1 MTKILAIDDTK
12 DNLISLNAL
21 IKDSFPDS
29 IVFTALNGPTGLTL
43 ALENDPDVIILDIL
57 MPEMDGFEVCRLLK
71 QNNKIS
77 DIPVVFLTATKDD
90 RKNRIKALEIGAEA
104 FLAKPIDETEL
115 IAQINAM
122 IKIKSANKIKRDEE
136 KRLKMLVAERT
147 KKLELSKINILKL
160 VKELKEE
167 NEVRKNTEKALRES
181 EERFI
186 HLFERAPLG
195 YQSLDEKG
203 FFIEVNEAWL
213 FTLGYNRN
221 EVVGKWFGEFL
232 VPGYVR
238 YFKENFPIFKTQ
250 EKIHTEFEMIHKNGQ
265 HRYIAFEGSVGHK
278 KDGSFDKIH
287 SILQDITER
296 KKAEEELIIA
306 KEKAEESDRLKS
318 AFLANMSHEI
328 RTPLNSIIGFSD
340 LLLDPY
346 YKSDQ
351 YAEFA
356 QLIKSNGNNLL
367 SIIND
372 IMDLSKIEAG
382 HVSLN
387 NQLFSVIQLF
397 KDIHKEFSYKALEK
411 GIELRLDESIYK
423 NDIYIESDKIKLK
436 QILINCIGNAI
447 KFTEKGFISIGF
459 TINEDFVEFHVKDT
473 GIGIPAEYQDKIFE
487 RFRQVEKSDSRKY
500 GGNGLGLSICKSLI
514 ELFGGKIWMKSEI
527 GNGST
532 FYFKVP
538 LKCAYEKDISVKNVA
553 FK

>member
-1 MTKILAIDDTK
+1 MTKILAIDDNK

-21 IKDSFPDS
+21 IKDYFPDS

-43 ALENDPDVIILDIL
+43 AIENDPDVILLDII

-71 QNNKIS
+71 QNEKIC
-77 DIPVVFLTATKDD
+77 DVPVVFLTATKGDKD
-90 RKNRIKALEIGAEA
+90 NRIKALEVGAEA

-122 IKIKSANKIKRDEE
+122 IKIKKANKLKRDEE
-136 KRLKMLVAERT
+136 HRLKMLVEERT
-147 KKLELSKINILKL
+147 RKLELSQINILNL
-160 VKELKEE
+160 LKELKEE
-167 NEVRKNTEKALRES
+167 NEVRKKTEKALRES

-195 YQSLDEKG
+195 YQSLDENG
-203 FFIEVNEAWL
+203 RFIEVNEAWL
-213 FTLGYNRN
+213 STLGYSRN
-221 EVVGKWFGEFL
+221 EVIGKWFGEFL
-232 VPGYVR
+232 APAYVELFR
-238 YFKENFPIFKTQ
+238 ENFGIFKNKK
-250 EKIHTEFEMIHKNGQ
+250 KIHAEFKMIHKCGQ
-265 HRYIAFEGSVGHK
+265 YRLIAFEGSVGHK

-287 SILQDITER
+287 SIIQDITER
-296 KKAEEELIIA
+296 KRAEEELIIA

-340 LLLDPY
+340 LLLDPF

-356 QLIKSNGNNLL
+356 QLIKINGNNLL

-387 NQLFSVIQLF
+387 KELFSVSQLV
-397 KDIHKEFSYKALEK
+397 KETYKEFSFRAKEK
-411 GIELRLDESIYK
+411 GIELRIDNTNPDTDL
-423 NDIYIESDKIKLK
+423 YIESDKIKLK

-447 KFTEKGFISIGF
+447 KFTEKGFISIGYKLK
-459 TINEDFVEFHVKDT
+459 EGFVEFHVKDT
-473 GIGIPAEYQDKIFE
+473 GIGVPRDYQDKIFE

-514 ELFGGKIWMKSEI
+514 ELFGGKIWMESEM
-527 GNGST
+527 GKGST
-532 FYFKVP
+532 FYFNIP
-538 LKCAYEKDISVKNVA
+538 L
-553 FK
+553 